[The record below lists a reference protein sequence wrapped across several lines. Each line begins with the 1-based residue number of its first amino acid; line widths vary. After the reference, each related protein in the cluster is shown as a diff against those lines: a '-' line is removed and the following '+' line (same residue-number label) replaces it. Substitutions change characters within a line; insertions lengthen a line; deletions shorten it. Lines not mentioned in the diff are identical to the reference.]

1 MAVDPESWGYSR
13 LEVDGG
19 DSTFIPLPD
28 ITPNNPPPFQLH
40 LVGHGYIVIPP
51 ELQSVV
57 ILHNGLDYTE
67 YYALMSGMD
76 VCVPAFARDSDTNY
90 VSQVSST
97 VAMCMENNVPVSIWI
112 HSFVSS
118 LLQEGEV

>member
-1 MAVDPESWGYSR
+1 
-13 LEVDGG
+13 
-19 DSTFIPLPD
+19 
-28 ITPNNPPPFQLH
+28 
-40 LVGHGYIVIPP
+40 VGHGYIVIPP

-90 VSQVSST
+90 VSQASST
-97 VAMCMENNVPVSIWI
+97 VAMCMENNVRVSIWI

>member
-28 ITPNNPPPFQLH
+28 ITPNHPPPFQLH
-40 LVGHGYIVIPP
+40 LVGLGYIVVPP

-90 VSQVSST
+90 VSQASST
-97 VAMCMENNVPVSIWI
+97 VAMCMENNVRVSIWI

-118 LLQEGEV
+118 LLREGGV